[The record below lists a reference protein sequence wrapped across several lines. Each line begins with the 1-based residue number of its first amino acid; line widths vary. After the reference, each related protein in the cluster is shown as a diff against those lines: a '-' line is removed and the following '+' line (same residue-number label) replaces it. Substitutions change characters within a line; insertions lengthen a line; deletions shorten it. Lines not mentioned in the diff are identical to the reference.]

1 LIICALS
8 FAHIYEYRIAARS
21 FSNLLEEKDKDW
33 KSLQLWA
40 KDNTPKDAV
49 FVAPLEMNG
58 FRVFSNRSV
67 FTDWVDGAAMHWKPG
82 FEAEWVERLKR
93 LGITGM
99 LIKESAPWLCGMG
112 NFADRK
118 PIHRMIY
125 SKMTEADFR
134 RLAADYG
141 VRYVI
146 EDASKNLSFERAY
159 SNGTFCVYK
168 IR

>member
-1 LIICALS
+1 
-8 FAHIYEYRIAARS
+8 
-21 FSNLLEEKDKDW
+21 
-33 KSLQLWA
+33 
-40 KDNTPKDAV
+40 
-49 FVAPLEMNG
+49 
-58 FRVFSNRSV
+58 
-67 FTDWVDGAAMHWKPG
+67 
-82 FEAEWVERLKR
+82 
-93 LGITGM
+93 
-99 LIKESAPWLCGMG
+99 
-112 NFADRK
+112 
-118 PIHRMIY
+118 MIY